1 MSANAGRTAPIGPT
15 DPYAFEAGSQ
25 QRTEI
30 AKALTE
36 IRDADWQFASTVDGQ
51 ELRTG
56 NVQNVVAPHNHSHV
70 LGQVD
75 FGGAEQAQAAVDASV
90 KNARWW
96 GSLPWEAGGAVRACR
111 RHARVRVVARE
122 AQRSHDAGAVEDH
135 LPG

>member
-1 MSANAGRTAPIGPT
+1 MSANAGRTALFPIGPT

-56 NVQNVVAPHNHSHV
+56 NVQNVSRRTTTATCWAKSTSVAPSRPRPPST
-70 LGQVD
+70 L
-75 FGGAEQAQAAVDASV
+75 
-90 KNARWW
+90 R
-96 GSLPWEAGGAVRACR
+96 
-111 RHARVRVVARE
+111 
-122 AQRSHDAGAVEDH
+122 
-135 LPG
+135 